1 MYTKLMIVT
10 DDDVDVRDWKDV
22 IWALSTRVD
31 PARDTTFIERSP
43 IDSLDF
49 ASPVPGLGSKM
60 GIDATSKWPGETDR
74 TWGRP
79 IAMSPEVKS
88 RIDAIW
94 DTLGIDG

>member
-1 MYTKLMIVT
+1 
-10 DDDVDVRDWKDV
+10 
-22 IWALSTRVD
+22 
-31 PARDTTFIERSP
+31 
-43 IDSLDF
+43 
-49 ASPVPGLGSKM
+49 M